1 MEITMTYK
9 KTRHERIE
17 EEREDWMLR
26 EKKLMTKCVEM
37 RERIEC

>member
-1 MEITMTYK
+1 LR

-17 EEREDWMLR
+17 KEREDQMFR
-26 EKKLMTKCVEM
+26 EKKLMTKCIEM